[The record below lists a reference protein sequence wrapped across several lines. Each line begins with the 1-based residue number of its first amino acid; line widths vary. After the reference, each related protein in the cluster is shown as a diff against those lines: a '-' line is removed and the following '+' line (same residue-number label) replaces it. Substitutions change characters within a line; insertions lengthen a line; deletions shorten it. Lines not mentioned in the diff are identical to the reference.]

1 MQQQLHA
8 PSTLQAADPFGMLID
23 PLGAQRALA
32 ASQQRLE
39 SLNRRICRPLDRV
52 TTTPDAKPGVDREV
66 YDAEVDSGESAND

>member
-1 MQQQLHA
+1 MQQQLLA

-52 TTTPDAKPGVDREV
+52 TTPPDAKPGADRES
-66 YDAEVDSGESAND
+66 YDAEVDRAGSMDD